1 MVFLLFA
8 IGDGTMDKRVVGEH
22 QRWAVEQSTEGLNV
36 PVEKALGVFL
46 NYDAKDWK

>member
-1 MVFLLFA
+1 
-8 IGDGTMDKRVVGEH
+8 MDKRVVGEH

-36 PVEKALGVFL
+36 PVEKVLGGLL